1 MTFLGNQPTAVPLNA
16 NDLLDGIISEAKL
29 ADDAVSLAKMKAG
42 VDGTIISFDASTNPV
57 AIATGNDG
65 MVLTSSGAGNPCAF
79 EVLPSAT
86 TFAQAPVIH
95 HQTGG
100 GGSLTDSSTNQKRYN
115 GLTVDISP
123 TSSSNK
129 ILVYFQQQQ
138 RIHQGGGGNQNFD
151 AIHNHLQRGNSS
163 TTIGSIASLI
173 SGFGGTVTQIWN
185 QDYNMWTNTTSQKET
200 TILSYWYLDSP
211 ATTNLVRY
219 FSSISNTGKGEDV
232 RWKVDAGTAQ
242 MYAMEIKL

>member
-1 MTFLGNQPTAVPLNA
+1 MRETTALDATLLSGNLPALN
-16 NDLLDGIISEAKL
+16 G
-29 ADDAVSLAKMKAG
+29 
-42 VDGTIISFDASTNPV
+42 AS
-57 AIATGNDG
+57 
-65 MVLTSSGAGNPCAF
+65 LTSLPAGNLTGSLPAISGASLTGI
-79 EVLPSAT
+79 SAT

-219 FSSISNTGKGEDV
+219 FSSISNTGKGEDI
-232 RWKVDAGTAQ
+232 RWKVDGGTAQ

>member
-1 MTFLGNQPTAVPLNA
+1 MTTKVTT
-16 NDLLDGIISEAKL
+16 DLINTL
-29 ADDAVSLAKMKAG
+29 
-42 VDGTIISFDASTNPV
+42 DASKLTGSMP
-57 AIATGNDG
+57 AISGAN
-65 MVLTSSGAGNPCAF
+65 LTSLPAGNLTGSLPAISGASLTGI
-79 EVLPSAT
+79 SAT

-100 GGSLTDSSTNQKRYN
+100 GGSATDGTQNQKRYN
-115 GLTVDISP
+115 GLTVDITP
-123 TSSSNK
+123 TSASNK

-138 RIHQGGGGNQNFD
+138 RIHQGGGGNAGYD

-163 TTIGSIASLI
+163 TTIGASASLI

-185 QDYNMWTNTTSQKET
+185 QDYNLWTQTSTQRET

-219 FSSISNTGKGEDV
+219 FSSISNTGRGEHIS
-232 RWKVDAGTAQ
+232 WKIDGGTAQ